1 MNRLGKTRKKMRD
14 VYVLVI
20 DSNNMGTPEDI
31 STIVSSNVESLIDY
45 VINEELPEQ
54 GYSSDDIEEMGVE
67 AELAE
72 NLYWEDPEGVKYSI
86 NESKM
91 I

>member
-1 MNRLGKTRKKMRD
+1 MKRIMQRKRPMRN

-20 DSNNMGTPEDI
+20 NANQSGDAEDI
-31 STIVSSNVESLIDY
+31 STVVSPNVDALIDY
-45 VINEELPEQ
+45 VVNEELPEQ
-54 GYSSDDIEEMGVE
+54 GYSEEDIEEMGVE
-67 AELAE
+67 LDLSE
-72 NLYWEDPEGVKYSI
+72 NLFWEDPEGVQYTI

>member
-1 MNRLGKTRKKMRD
+1 MIRNKRPMKN

-20 DSNNMGTPEDI
+20 NSNSMGGAEDI
-31 STIVSSNVESLIDY
+31 STVVSSSVDSLIDY
-45 VINEELPEQ
+45 VVNEELPEQ
-54 GYSSDDIEEMGVE
+54 GYSKEDIEDMGAE
-67 AELAE
+67 LELAE
-72 NLYWEDPEGVKYSI
+72 NLYWEDPEVVQYSI

>member
-1 MNRLGKTRKKMRD
+1 MRMMKSKKMMRN

-20 DSNNMGTPEDI
+20 NTNQSGEAEDI
-31 STIVSSNVESLIDY
+31 STVVSTNVDALIDY

-54 GYSSDDIEEMGVE
+54 GYSPEDIEEMGVE
-67 AELAE
+67 LELSE
-72 NLYWEDPEGVKYSI
+72 RLYWEDPEGVQYII

>member
-1 MNRLGKTRKKMRD
+1 MRKMIRNKRPMKN

-20 DSNNMGTPEDI
+20 NSNSMGGAEDI
-31 STIVSSNVESLIDY
+31 STVVSSSVDSLIDY
-45 VINEELPEQ
+45 VVNEELPEQ
-54 GYSSDDIEEMGVE
+54 GYSKEDIEDMGAE
-67 AELAE
+67 LELAE
-72 NLYWEDPEGVKYSI
+72 NLYWEDPEGVQYSI

>member
-1 MNRLGKTRKKMRD
+1 MKMRD

-20 DSNNMGTPEDI
+20 NTNQTGDSEDI
-31 STIVSSNVESLIDY
+31 STVVSTNVDSLIGY

-54 GYSSDDIEEMGVE
+54 GYSSEDIEEMGVE
-67 AELAE
+67 LELSE
-72 NLYWEDPEGVKYSI
+72 NLYWEDPEGVQYII

>member
-1 MNRLGKTRKKMRD
+1 MKRIMQRKRPMRN
-14 VYVLVI
+14 VYVLVVNANV
-20 DSNNMGTPEDI
+20 SGSAEDI
-31 STIVSSNVESLIDY
+31 STVVSTNVDSLIDY

-54 GYSSDDIEEMGVE
+54 GYDSEDIEEMGVE
-67 AELAE
+67 RELSE
-72 NLYWEDPEGVKYSI
+72 HLYWEDPEGVQYSI

>member
-1 MNRLGKTRKKMRD
+1 MKRIMQKKRPMRN

-20 DSNNMGTPEDI
+20 NANQSGDAEDI
-31 STIVSSNVESLIDY
+31 TTVVSPNFDALIDY
-45 VINEELPEQ
+45 VINEELPAQ
-54 GYSSDDIEEMGVE
+54 GYSEEDIEELG
-67 AELAE
+67 AGDELSV
-72 NLYWEDPEGVKYSI
+72 NLFWEDPEGVQYII

>member
-1 MNRLGKTRKKMRD
+1 MIRNKRPMKN

-20 DSNNMGTPEDI
+20 NSNSMGGAEDI
-31 STIVSSNVESLIDY
+31 STVVSSSVDSLIDY
-45 VINEELPEQ
+45 VVNEELPEQ
-54 GYSSDDIEEMGVE
+54 GYSKEDIEDMGAE
-67 AELAE
+67 LELAE
-72 NLYWEDPEGVKYSI
+72 NLYWEDPEGVQYSI

>member
-1 MNRLGKTRKKMRD
+1 MDRLGKTRKKMRD
-14 VYVLVI
+14 IYVLVI

-31 STIVSSNVESLIDY
+31 STVVSSNVESLIDY

-72 NLYWEDPEGVKYSI
+72 NLYWEDPEGVKYII

>member
-1 MNRLGKTRKKMRD
+1 MNRIGKTQKMMKN

-20 DSNNMGTPEDI
+20 DSGSMGTPEDI
-31 STIVSSNVESLIDY
+31 STVVSSSIESLIDY
-45 VINEELPEQ
+45 VINEELPEL
-54 GYSSDDIEEMGVE
+54 GYSSEEIEEMGVE
-67 AELAE
+67 LSLSED
-72 NLYWEDPEGVKYSI
+72 LYWVDPEGAKYII

>member
-1 MNRLGKTRKKMRD
+1 MKRIIQKKRPMRN

-20 DSNNMGTPEDI
+20 NANQSGDAEDI
-31 STIVSSNVESLIDY
+31 STVVSTNVDSLIDY

-54 GYSSDDIEEMGVE
+54 GYSPEDIEEMGVE
-67 AELAE
+67 IELSE
-72 NLYWEDPEGVKYSI
+72 QLYWEDPEGVQYII

-91 I
+91 V

>member
-1 MNRLGKTRKKMRD
+1 MKN
-14 VYVLVI
+14 VYVLLI
-20 DSNNMGTPEDI
+20 DPGAGTGEI
-31 STIVSSNVESLIDY
+31 STVVSTSADNLIDY

-54 GYSSDDIEEMGVE
+54 GYSSEEIEEMRVE
-67 AELAE
+67 LMLAE
-72 NLYWEDPEGVKYSI
+72 RLYWEDPEGVIYSI

>member
-1 MNRLGKTRKKMRD
+1 MRMMKSKKMMRN

-20 DSNNMGTPEDI
+20 NTNQSGEAEDI
-31 STIVSSNVESLIDY
+31 STVVSTNVDALIDY

-54 GYSSDDIEEMGVE
+54 GYSPEDIEEMGVE
-67 AELAE
+67 LELSE
-72 NLYWEDPEGVKYSI
+72 RLYWEDSEGVQYSI